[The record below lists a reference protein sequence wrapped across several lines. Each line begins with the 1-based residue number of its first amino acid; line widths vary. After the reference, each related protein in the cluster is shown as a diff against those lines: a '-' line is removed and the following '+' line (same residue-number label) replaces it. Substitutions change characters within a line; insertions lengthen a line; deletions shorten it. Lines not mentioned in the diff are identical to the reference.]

1 MTPLSKA
8 LEEYLSLRR
17 GLGFKLKE
25 DGRCLA
31 QFISFLEEKGS
42 AQVTTE
48 LAVCW
53 AVEPRGAQPTHWA
66 RRLRMVRRFA
76 EYLSA
81 LDPRCEIPPKNALP
95 DHYRRKSPYRYT
107 DGQVM
112 RLMEAAKRLP
122 STVRS
127 TTGLRAKT
135 YATLF
140 GLLSV
145 TGMRIS
151 EALALN
157 REDVDLTQ
165 GILTVRST
173 KFGKSRLVPVSPS
186 TQQALEDYVHF
197 RNRVYPRRKTQSFF
211 VDERG
216 GRLGYWGVLRTFTRL
231 SREIGLRGPQD
242 RFGPRMHD
250 FRHRFAVGTLVHWYR
265 TGADVERHIH
275 VLSAFLGHVKVTDT
289 YWYLSAVPELLHLAA
304 ARLEKKGGEPL

>member
-1 MTPLSKA
+1 MTPLAKA
-8 LEEYLSLRR
+8 LQEYLCLRR
-17 GLGFKLKE
+17 ALGFKLKE
-25 DGRCLA
+25 DGRYLA
-31 QFISFLEEKGS
+31 RFISFLEEKGS
-42 AQVTTE
+42 AYITTE

-53 AVEPRGAQPTHWA
+53 AVEPRGAQPAEWA

-76 EYLSA
+76 EYASA
-81 LDPRCEIPPKNALP
+81 LDSRGEIPPKNALP
-95 DHYRRKSPYRYT
+95 DHYRRKSPYHYS

-112 RLMEAAKRLP
+112 RLIEAAKRLP
-122 STVRS
+122 STVHA
-127 TTGLRAKT
+127 TTGLRGTT

-140 GLLSV
+140 GLLAV

-157 REDVDLTQ
+157 GEDVDFAQ

-197 RNRVYPRRKTQSFF
+197 RNRIYPKASSFF
-211 VDERG
+211 VDQRG
-216 GRLGYWGVLRTFTRL
+216 RRLGYWGVLRTFTQL
-231 SREIGLRGPQD
+231 SREIGLREPED

-250 FRHRFAVGTLVHWYR
+250 FRHRFAIGTLIHWYR

-289 YWYLSAVPELLHLAA
+289 YWYLSAVPELLRLAV
-304 ARLEKKGGEPL
+304 ARLEKKGG